1 MLELGSLAFAS
12 PWILSALLLL
22 PLLWW
27 LLRVTPP
34 APRNIRFPA
43 IRLLFGL
50 ESPEKTP
57 ASSPWWL
64 ILLRLAAVTLLI
76 LGLAHPLLNP
86 NAELTGRGPVVIA
99 VDDGWAAAAN
109 WAARQSTMRQVI
121 TQAEREDRGIVIL
134 TTAPTGDARAALVSG
149 VLQPNDARGRVD
161 ALRPKPWPSDRNA
174 AAAALRTL
182 KSTGNATV
190 FWLSDSLDHEDSA
203 AFIDTLQDYGSVRV
217 LRDDDIDLPRLV
229 LPADEGSAGLSVT
242 VRRAAAN
249 GTATA
254 EVRALAEDGRVL
266 GTSGAVFEA
275 DALETTATF
284 DFPNEV
290 RNEVARLDLEG
301 EASAGAVVLLDER
314 WRRRPVGLISEQPLD
329 SDPSLLSE
337 GFYLDRALRPY
348 SDVRYGD
355 IPTLVRSGRAV
366 IIVPDEVAINPADR
380 GTLTDWIEQGGLLLR
395 FAGPRLAR
403 DDTDDLTP
411 VRLRRGGRALGGAL
425 LWSQPARLAA
435 FSGDSPFSGLTIP
448 EDVTISRQVLAEPSL
463 DLTEKTWA
471 RLTDGTPLVTTER
484 RGEGRIVLIHTTA
497 NTNWT
502 NLPLSGLFV
511 DMLRRVIAVSRGVTA
526 DATGDRPLPP
536 IETLDGFGRAA
547 KPGPSATPV
556 TASTFADATIG
567 PQHPPGYY
575 GTGDTRRALNLA
587 PRVASLAAMGALPAG
602 VGVEPYTDSEETD
615 VKPWLLL
622 LALLLFLADI
632 IATLALR
639 GLLVDAL
646 LARKLRPAAR
656 GTALSVAAALILLM
670 SAPNDLSAQQS
681 SIADQFA
688 LEASQATRLA
698 YVITGAN
705 DIDSVSRAGL
715 TGLSNVLNQRTAI
728 ETGAPIG
735 VNLDTDELA
744 FFSLVYWPITAD
756 QRALPEETIGKLNR
770 FMETGGTILID
781 TRDRNLSSG
790 ATSPLLQS
798 LRRLTRGLNLPPVE
812 PVPPDHVLTKAFY
825 LMQAF
830 PGRWTGGQVWVERGD
845 SRTTNDGVSRVIT
858 GGHDWA
864 AAWAIDDAGR
874 PMFPVVPGGERQRE
888 MAFRFGVNLVMYTLT
903 GNYKSDQVHV
913 PAILERLGQ

>member
-1 MLELGSLAFAS
+1 MLELGPLAFAS
-12 PWILSALLLL
+12 PWILSALVLL

-86 NAELTGRGPVVIA
+86 NAQLTGQGPVLIA

-109 WAARQSTMRQVI
+109 WSDRQSTMRQVI
-121 TQAEREDRGIVIL
+121 TQAKREDRGVIIL

-149 VLQPNDARGRVD
+149 VLKPNDARGRVD
-161 ALRPKPWPSDRNA
+161 ALRPKPWPSNRRA
-174 AAAALRTL
+174 AAAALVKL

-190 FWLSDSLDHEDSA
+190 LWLSDSLSHADSA
-203 AFIDTLQDYGSVRV
+203 PFIETLRNYGSVRV
-217 LRDDDIDLPRLV
+217 LRDNDIDLPRLV
-229 LPADEGSAGLSVT
+229 LPADESGAALSVT
-242 VRRAAAN
+242 VRRAASGAV
-249 GTATA
+249 ATA
-254 EVRALAEDGRVL
+254 KIRALAEDGRVL
-266 GTSGAVFEA
+266 GTSGAVFDA

-290 RNEVARLDLEG
+290 RNEVVRLDLDG

-314 WRRRPVGLISEQPLD
+314 WRRRPVGLISEKPLD

-337 GFYLDRALRPY
+337 SFYLDRALRPY

-355 IPTLVRSGRAV
+355 IPTLMRAGRAV
-366 IIVPDEVAINPADR
+366 IVVPDEVAINTADR
-380 GTLTDWIEQGGLLLR
+380 GALTEWVENGGLLLR
-395 FAGPRLAR
+395 FAGPRIAR
-403 DDTDDLTP
+403 DVTDDLTP

-425 LWSQPARLAA
+425 LWSKPARLAG
-435 FSGDSPFSGLTIP
+435 FSGESPFSGLEIP
-448 EDVTISRQVLAEPSL
+448 KDVTISRQVLAEPSL
-463 DLTEKTWA
+463 DLTDKTWA

-484 RGEGRIVLIHTTA
+484 RGKGRIVLIHTTA

-511 DMLRRVIAVSRGVTA
+511 EMLRRVIAVSRGVTT
-526 DATGDRPLPP
+526 DTTGDRPLPP
-536 IETLDGFGRAA
+536 IETLNGFGRTA
-547 KPGPSATPV
+547 KPGPSATAI
-556 TASTFADATIG
+556 TSSAFADAVIG

-587 PRVASLAAMGALPAG
+587 PRVTDFSAMGSLPAG
-602 VGVEPYTDSEETD
+602 VGVEPYAESDETD

-622 LALLLFLADI
+622 LALLLFLADV

-646 LARKLRPAAR
+646 LARKLRPASVR
-656 GTALSVAAALILLM
+656 GATLGAAAVLILLVTP
-670 SAPNDLSAQQS
+670 SDLTAQQS
-681 SIADQFA
+681 SIADRFA

-698 YVITGAN
+698 YVITGAH
-705 DIDSVSRAGL
+705 DVDSVSRAGL
-715 TGLSNVLNQRTAI
+715 TGLSNVLNQRTAV

-756 QRALPEETIGKLNR
+756 QRALPEETVGKLNR

-798 LRRLTRGLNLPPVE
+798 LRRLTRGLNLPPIE
-812 PVPPDHVLTKAFY
+812 PIPPTHVLTKAFY

-845 SRTTNDGVSRVIT
+845 SRTNDGVSRVIT

-888 MAFRFGVNLVMYTLT
+888 MAYRFGVNLVMYTLT

>member
-1 MLELGSLAFAS
+1 MLELGPLAFAS
-12 PWILSALLLL
+12 PWILSALVLL

-86 NAELTGRGPVVIA
+86 NAQLTGQGPVLIA

-109 WAARQSTMRQVI
+109 WSDRQSTMRQVI
-121 TQAEREDRGIVIL
+121 TQAKREDRGVIIL

-149 VLQPNDARGRVD
+149 VLKPNDARGRVD
-161 ALRPKPWPSDRNA
+161 ALRPKPWPSNRRA
-174 AAAALRTL
+174 AAAALVKL

-190 FWLSDSLDHEDSA
+190 LWLSDSLSHADSA
-203 AFIDTLQDYGSVRV
+203 PFIETLRNYGSVRV
-217 LRDDDIDLPRLV
+217 LRDNDIDLPRLV
-229 LPADEGSAGLSVT
+229 LPADESGAALSVT
-242 VRRAAAN
+242 VRRAASGAV
-249 GTATA
+249 ATA
-254 EVRALAEDGRVL
+254 KIRALAEDGRVL
-266 GTSGAVFEA
+266 GTSGAVFDA

-290 RNEVARLDLEG
+290 RNEVVRLDLDG

-314 WRRRPVGLISEQPLD
+314 WRRRPVGLISEKPLD

-337 GFYLDRALRPY
+337 SFYLDRALRPY

-355 IPTLVRSGRAV
+355 IPTLMRAGRAV
-366 IIVPDEVAINPADR
+366 IVVPDEVAINPADR
-380 GTLTDWIEQGGLLLR
+380 GALTEWVENGGLLLR
-395 FAGPRLAR
+395 FAGPRIAR
-403 DDTDDLTP
+403 DVTDDLTP

-425 LWSQPARLAA
+425 LWSKPARLAG
-435 FSGDSPFSGLTIP
+435 FSGESPFSGLEIP
-448 EDVTISRQVLAEPSL
+448 KDVTISRQVLAEPSL
-463 DLTEKTWA
+463 DLTDKTWA

-484 RGEGRIVLIHTTA
+484 RGKGRIVLIHTTA

-511 DMLRRVIAVSRGVTA
+511 EMLRRVIAVSRGVTT
-526 DATGDRPLPP
+526 DTTGDRPLPP
-536 IETLDGFGRAA
+536 IETLNGFGRTA
-547 KPGPSATPV
+547 KPGPSATAI
-556 TASTFADATIG
+556 TSSAFADAVIG

-587 PRVASLAAMGALPAG
+587 PRVTDFSAMGSLPAG
-602 VGVEPYTDSEETD
+602 VGVEPYAESDETD

-622 LALLLFLADI
+622 LALLLFLADV

-646 LARKLRPAAR
+646 LARKLRPASVR
-656 GTALSVAAALILLM
+656 GATLGAAAVLILLVTP
-670 SAPNDLSAQQS
+670 SDLTAQQS
-681 SIADQFA
+681 SIADRFA

-698 YVITGAN
+698 YVITGAH
-705 DIDSVSRAGL
+705 DVDSVSRAGL
-715 TGLSNVLNQRTAI
+715 TGLSNVLNQRTAV

-756 QRALPEETIGKLNR
+756 QRALPEETVGKLNR

-798 LRRLTRGLNLPPVE
+798 LRRLTRGLNLPPIE
-812 PVPPDHVLTKAFY
+812 PIPPTHVLTKAFY

-845 SRTTNDGVSRVIT
+845 SRTNDGVSRVIT

-888 MAFRFGVNLVMYTLT
+888 MAYRFGVNLVMYTLT

>member
-1 MLELGSLAFAS
+1 MLELGPLAFAS
-12 PWILSALLLL
+12 PWILSALVLL

-86 NAELTGRGPVVIA
+86 NAQLTGQGPVLIA

-109 WAARQSTMRQVI
+109 WSDRQSTMRQVI
-121 TQAEREDRGIVIL
+121 TQAKREDRGVIIL

-149 VLQPNDARGRVD
+149 VLKPNDARGRVD
-161 ALRPKPWPSDRNA
+161 ALRPKPWPSNRRA
-174 AAAALRTL
+174 AAAALVKL

-190 FWLSDSLDHEDSA
+190 LWLSDSLSHADSA
-203 AFIDTLQDYGSVRV
+203 PFIETLRNYGSVRV
-217 LRDDDIDLPRLV
+217 LRDNDIDLPRLV
-229 LPADEGSAGLSVT
+229 LPADESGAALSVT
-242 VRRAAAN
+242 VRRAASGAV
-249 GTATA
+249 ATA
-254 EVRALAEDGRVL
+254 KIRALAEDGRVL
-266 GTSGAVFEA
+266 GTSGAVFDA

-290 RNEVARLDLEG
+290 RNEVARLDLDG

-314 WRRRPVGLISEQPLD
+314 WRRRPVGLISEKPLD

-337 GFYLDRALRPY
+337 SFYLDRALRPY

-355 IPTLVRSGRAV
+355 IPTLMRAGRAV
-366 IIVPDEVAINPADR
+366 IVVPDEVAINPADR
-380 GTLTDWIEQGGLLLR
+380 GALTEWVENGGLLLR
-395 FAGPRLAR
+395 FAGPRIAR
-403 DDTDDLTP
+403 DVTDDLTP

-425 LWSQPARLAA
+425 LWSKPARLAG
-435 FSGDSPFSGLTIP
+435 FSGESPFSGLEIP
-448 EDVTISRQVLAEPSL
+448 KDVTISRQVLAEPSL
-463 DLTEKTWA
+463 DLTDKTWA

-484 RGEGRIVLIHTTA
+484 RGKGRIVLIHTTA

-511 DMLRRVIAVSRGVTA
+511 EMLRRVIAVSRGVTT
-526 DATGDRPLPP
+526 DTTGDRPLPP
-536 IETLDGFGRAA
+536 IETLNGFGRTA
-547 KPGPSATPV
+547 KPGPSATAI
-556 TASTFADATIG
+556 TSSAFADAVIG

-587 PRVASLAAMGALPAG
+587 PRVTDFSAMGSLPTG
-602 VGVEPYTDSEETD
+602 VGVEPYAESDETD

-622 LALLLFLADI
+622 LALLLFLADV

-646 LARKLRPAAR
+646 LARKLRPASMR
-656 GTALSVAAALILLM
+656 GATLGAAAVLILLVTP
-670 SAPNDLSAQQS
+670 SDLTAQQS
-681 SIADQFA
+681 SIADRFA

-698 YVITGAN
+698 YVITGAH
-705 DIDSVSRAGL
+705 DVDSVSRAGL
-715 TGLSNVLNQRTAI
+715 TGLSNVLNQRTAV

-735 VNLDTDELA
+735 VKLDTDELA

-756 QRALPEETIGKLNR
+756 QRALPEETVGKLNR

-798 LRRLTRGLNLPPVE
+798 LRRLTRGLNLPPIE
-812 PVPPDHVLTKAFY
+812 PIPPTHVLTKAFY

-845 SRTTNDGVSRVIT
+845 SRTNDGVSRVIT

-888 MAFRFGVNLVMYTLT
+888 MAYRFGVNLVMYTLT

>member
-1 MLELGSLAFAS
+1 MLELGPLAFAS
-12 PWILSALLLL
+12 PWILSALVLL

-86 NAELTGRGPVVIA
+86 NAQLTGRGPVLIA

-109 WAARQSTMRQVI
+109 WSARQSTMRQVI
-121 TQAEREDRGIVIL
+121 TQAKREDRGVIIL

-149 VLQPNDARGRVD
+149 VLKPDDARGRVD
-161 ALRPKPWPSDRNA
+161 ALRPKPWPSDRSA
-174 AAAALRTL
+174 AAAALEKL

-190 FWLSDSLDHEDSA
+190 LWLSDSLSHADSA
-203 AFIDTLQDYGSVRV
+203 PFIETLRNYGSVRV
-217 LRDDDIDLPRLV
+217 LRDNDIDLPRLV
-229 LPADEGSAGLSVT
+229 LPADESGAALSVT
-242 VRRAAAN
+242 VRRAVSGAV
-249 GTATA
+249 ATA
-254 EVRALAEDGRVL
+254 KIRALAEDGRVL
-266 GTSGAVFEA
+266 GTSGAVFDA

-290 RNEVARLDLEG
+290 RNEVARLDLDG

-314 WRRRPVGLISEQPLD
+314 WRRRPVGLISEKPLD

-337 GFYLDRALRPY
+337 SFYLDRALRPY

-355 IPTLVRSGRAV
+355 IPTLMRASRAV
-366 IIVPDEVAINPADR
+366 IVVPDEVAINPADR
-380 GTLTDWIEQGGLLLR
+380 GALTEWVENGGLLLR
-395 FAGPRLAR
+395 FAGPRIAR
-403 DDTDDLTP
+403 DVTDDLTP

-425 LWSQPARLAA
+425 LWSKPARLAG
-435 FSGDSPFSGLTIP
+435 FSGESPFSGLEIP
-448 EDVTISRQVLAEPSL
+448 KDVTISRQVLAEPSL
-463 DLTEKTWA
+463 DLTDKTWA

-484 RGEGRIVLIHTTA
+484 RGKGRIELIHTTA
-497 NTNWT
+497 HTNWT

-511 DMLRRVIAVSRGVTA
+511 EMLRRVIAVSRGVTT
-526 DATGDRPLPP
+526 DTTGDRPLPP
-536 IETLDGFGRAA
+536 IETLNGFGRAA
-547 KPGPSATPV
+547 KPGPSATAI
-556 TASTFADATIG
+556 TSSAFADAVIG

-587 PRVASLAAMGALPAG
+587 PRVTDFSAMGSLPAG
-602 VGVEPYTDSEETD
+602 VGVEPYAESDETD

-622 LALLLFLADI
+622 LALLLFLADV

-646 LARKLRPAAR
+646 LARKLRPASVR
-656 GTALSVAAALILLM
+656 GATLGAATVLILLTM
-670 SAPNDLSAQQS
+670 PNDLSAQQS
-681 SIADQFA
+681 SIADRFA

-705 DIDSVSRAGL
+705 DVDSVSRAGL
-715 TGLSNVLNQRTAI
+715 TGLSNVLNQRTAV

-744 FFSLVYWPITAD
+744 FFSLVYWPITAA
-756 QRALPEETIGKLNR
+756 QRALPEETVGKLNR

-798 LRRLTRGLNLPPVE
+798 LRRLTRGLNLPPIE
-812 PVPPDHVLTKAFY
+812 PIPPTHVLTKAFY

-845 SRTTNDGVSRVIT
+845 ARTNDGVSRVIT

-888 MAFRFGVNLVMYTLT
+888 MAYRFGVNLVMYTLT

>member
-1 MLELGSLAFAS
+1 MLELGPLAFAS
-12 PWILSALLLL
+12 PWILSALILL

-86 NAELTGRGPVVIA
+86 NAQLTGRGPVLIA

-109 WAARQSTMRQVI
+109 WSDRQATMRQVI
-121 TQAEREDRGIVIL
+121 TQAKREDRGVIIL

-149 VLQPNDARGRVD
+149 VLKPDDARGRVD
-161 ALRPKPWPSDRNA
+161 ALRPKPWPSDRSA
-174 AAAALRTL
+174 AAAALEKL

-190 FWLSDSLDHEDSA
+190 FWLSDSLEHADSDS
-203 AFIDTLQDYGSVRV
+203 FVETLSDYGSVRV
-217 LRDDDIDLPRLV
+217 LRDNDLDLPRLV
-229 LPADEGSAGLSVT
+229 LPADETGAGLSAI
-242 VRRAAAN
+242 VRRAVSGAV
-249 GTATA
+249 ATA
-254 EVRALAEDGRVL
+254 KIRALAEDGRVL

-275 DALETTATF
+275 DALDATATF

-290 RNEVARLDLEG
+290 RNEVARLDLDG
-301 EASAGAVVLLDER
+301 EASAGSVVLLDER
-314 WRRRPVGLISEQPLD
+314 WRRRPVGLISEKPLD

-337 GFYLDRALRPY
+337 SFYLDRALRPF

-355 IPTLVRSGRAV
+355 IPTLVRAGRAV
-366 IIVPDEVAINPADR
+366 IIVPDEVPINPADR
-380 GTLTDWIEQGGLLLR
+380 GMLTDWIENGGLLLR
-395 FAGPRLAR
+395 FAGPRIAR

-425 LWSQPARLAA
+425 LWSKPARLAK
-435 FSGDSPFSGLTIP
+435 FSSESPFSGLKIP

-463 DLTEKTWA
+463 DLTDKTWA

-484 RGEGRIVLIHTTA
+484 RGKGRIVLIHTTA

-511 DMLRRVIAVSRGVTA
+511 DMLRRVVAVSRGVTA
-526 DATGDRPLPP
+526 DTTGDRPLRP

-547 KPGPSATPV
+547 KPGPSATAI
-556 TASTFADATIG
+556 TASAFTDAGIG

-575 GTGDTRRALNLA
+575 GIGDTRRALNLG
-587 PRVASLAAMGALPAG
+587 PRVTDLSAMGPLPAG
-602 VGVEPYTDSEETD
+602 VSVEPYAESEETD

-622 LALLLFLADI
+622 LALLLFLADVV
-632 IATLALR
+632 ATLALR
-639 GLLVDAL
+639 GLLMDAL
-646 LARKLRPAAR
+646 LARKLRPASMR
-656 GTALSVAAALILLM
+656 GATLGAAAIMVLIA
-670 SAPNDLSAQQS
+670 APADSSAQQS
-681 SIADQFA
+681 SIADRFA

-698 YVITGAN
+698 YVITGAH
-705 DIDSVSRAGL
+705 DVDSVSRAGL
-715 TGLSNVLNQRTAI
+715 TGLSNVLNQRTAV

-735 VNLDTDELA
+735 VNLNTDELA

-756 QRALPEETIGKLNR
+756 QGALPEETIGKLNR

-798 LRRLTRGLNLPPVE
+798 LRRLTRGLNLPPIE
-812 PVPPDHVLTKAFY
+812 PIPPDHVLTKAFY

-845 SRTTNDGVSRVIT
+845 SRTNDGVSRVIT

-864 AAWAIDDAGR
+864 AAWAVDEAGR

-888 MAFRFGVNLVMYTLT
+888 MAYRFGVNLVMYTLT

>member
-1 MLELGSLAFAS
+1 MLELGPLAFAS
-12 PWILSALLLL
+12 PWILSALVLL

-86 NAELTGRGPVVIA
+86 NAQLTGQGPVLIA

-109 WAARQSTMRQVI
+109 WSDRQSTMRQVI
-121 TQAEREDRGIVIL
+121 TQAKREDRGVIIL

-149 VLQPNDARGRVD
+149 VLKPNDARGRVD
-161 ALRPKPWPSDRNA
+161 ALRPKPWPSDRRA
-174 AAAALRTL
+174 AAAALVKL

-190 FWLSDSLDHEDSA
+190 LWLSDSLSHADSA
-203 AFIDTLQDYGSVRV
+203 PFIETLRNYGSVRV
-217 LRDDDIDLPRLV
+217 LRDNDIDLPRLV
-229 LPADEGSAGLSVT
+229 LPADESGAALSVT
-242 VRRAAAN
+242 VRRAASGAV
-249 GTATA
+249 ATA
-254 EVRALAEDGRVL
+254 KIRALAEDGRVL
-266 GTSGAVFEA
+266 GTSGAVFDA

-290 RNEVARLDLEG
+290 RNEVARLDLDG

-314 WRRRPVGLISEQPLD
+314 WRRRPVGLISEKPLD

-337 GFYLDRALRPY
+337 SFYLDRALRPY

-355 IPTLVRSGRAV
+355 IPTLMRAGRAV
-366 IIVPDEVAINPADR
+366 IVVPDEVAINPADR
-380 GTLTDWIEQGGLLLR
+380 GALTEWVENGGLLLR
-395 FAGPRLAR
+395 FAGPRIAR
-403 DDTDDLTP
+403 DVTDDLTP

-425 LWSQPARLAA
+425 LWSKPARLAG
-435 FSGDSPFSGLTIP
+435 FSGESPFSGLEIP
-448 EDVTISRQVLAEPSL
+448 KDVTISRQVLAEPSL
-463 DLTEKTWA
+463 DLTDKTWA

-484 RGEGRIVLIHTTA
+484 RGKGRIVLIHTTA

-511 DMLRRVIAVSRGVTA
+511 EMLRRVIAVSRGVTT
-526 DATGDRPLPP
+526 DTTGDRPLPP
-536 IETLDGFGRAA
+536 IETLNGFGRTA
-547 KPGPSATPV
+547 KPGPSATAI
-556 TASTFADATIG
+556 TSSTFADAVIG
-567 PQHPPGYY
+567 PHHPPGYY

-587 PRVASLAAMGALPAG
+587 PRVTDFSAMGSLPAG
-602 VGVEPYTDSEETD
+602 VGVEPYAESDETD

-622 LALLLFLADI
+622 LALLLFLADV

-646 LARKLRPAAR
+646 LARKLRPASVR
-656 GTALSVAAALILLM
+656 GATLSAAAVLILLVTP
-670 SAPNDLSAQQS
+670 SDLTAQQS
-681 SIADQFA
+681 SIADRFA

-698 YVITGAN
+698 YVITGAH
-705 DIDSVSRAGL
+705 DVDSVSRAGL
-715 TGLSNVLNQRTAI
+715 TGLSNVLNQRTAV

-756 QRALPEETIGKLNR
+756 QRALPEETVGKLNR

-798 LRRLTRGLNLPPVE
+798 LRRLTRGLNLPPIE
-812 PVPPDHVLTKAFY
+812 PIPPTHVLTKAFY

-845 SRTTNDGVSRVIT
+845 SRTNDGVSRVIT

-888 MAFRFGVNLVMYTLT
+888 MAYRFGVNLVMYTLT

>member
-1 MLELGSLAFAS
+1 MLELGPLAFAS
-12 PWILSALLLL
+12 PWILSALILL

-86 NAELTGRGPVVIA
+86 NAQLTGSGPVLIA

-109 WAARQSTMRQVI
+109 WSARQSTMRQVI
-121 TQAEREDRGIVIL
+121 TQAKREDRGVIIL

-149 VLQPNDARGRVD
+149 VLKPNDARGRVD
-161 ALRPKPWPSDRNA
+161 ALRPKPWPSDRRA
-174 AAAALRTL
+174 AAVALEKL

-190 FWLSDSLDHEDSA
+190 LWLSDSLSHADSA
-203 AFIDTLQDYGSVRV
+203 PFIDTLRNYGSVRV
-217 LRDDDIDLPRLV
+217 LRENDTDLPRLV
-229 LPADEGSAGLSVT
+229 LPADETGAALSVT
-242 VRRAAAN
+242 VRRAVSGAL
-249 GTATA
+249 ATA
-254 EVRALAEDGRVL
+254 KIRALAEDGRVL
-266 GTSGAVFEA
+266 GTSGAVFDA

-290 RNEVARLDLEG
+290 RNEVARLDLDG

-314 WRRRPVGLISEQPLD
+314 WRRRPVGLISEKPLD

-337 GFYLDRALRPY
+337 SFYLDRALRPY

-355 IPTLVRSGRAV
+355 IPTLLRAGRAV

-380 GTLTDWIEQGGLLLR
+380 GALTEWVENGGLLLR
-395 FAGPRLAR
+395 FAGPRIAR
-403 DDTDDLTP
+403 DVTDDLTP

-425 LWSQPARLAA
+425 LWSKPARLAG
-435 FSGDSPFSGLTIP
+435 FSGESPFSGLEIP
-448 EDVTISRQVLAEPSL
+448 KDVTISRQVLAEPSL
-463 DLTEKTWA
+463 DLTDKTWA

-484 RGEGRIVLIHTTA
+484 RGKGRIVLIHTTA

-511 DMLRRVIAVSRGVTA
+511 EMLRRVIAVSRGVTT
-526 DATGDRPLPP
+526 DTTGDRPLPP
-536 IETLDGFGRAA
+536 IETLNGFGRAA
-547 KPGPSATPV
+547 KPGPSATAI
-556 TASTFADATIG
+556 TSSAFADAVIG

-587 PRVASLAAMGALPAG
+587 PRVTDFSAMASLPAG
-602 VGVEPYTDSEETD
+602 VSVEPYAESDETD

-622 LALLLFLADI
+622 LALLLFLADV

-646 LARKLRPAAR
+646 LARKLRPASVR
-656 GTALSVAAALILLM
+656 GATLGAATVLILLAM
-670 SAPNDLSAQQS
+670 PSDLSAQQS
-681 SIADQFA
+681 SIADRFA

-705 DIDSVSRAGL
+705 DVDSVSRAGL
-715 TGLSNVLNQRTAI
+715 TGLSNVLNQRTAV

-756 QRALPEETIGKLNR
+756 QRALPEETVGKLNR

-798 LRRLTRGLNLPPVE
+798 LRRLTRGLNLPPIE
-812 PVPPDHVLTKAFY
+812 PIPPTHVLTKAFY

-845 SRTTNDGVSRVIT
+845 SRTNDGVSRVIT

-864 AAWAIDDAGR
+864 AAWAIDNAGR

-888 MAFRFGVNLVMYTLT
+888 MAYRFGVNLVMYTLT

>member
-1 MLELGSLAFAS
+1 MLELGPLAFAS
-12 PWILSALLLL
+12 PWILSALVLL

-86 NAELTGRGPVVIA
+86 NAQLTGRGPVLIA

-109 WAARQSTMRQVI
+109 WSSRQSTMRQVI
-121 TQAEREDRGIVIL
+121 TQAKREDRGVIIL

-149 VLQPNDARGRVD
+149 VLKPDDARGRVD
-161 ALRPKPWPSDRNA
+161 ALRPKPWPSDRSA
-174 AAAALRTL
+174 AAAALEKL

-190 FWLSDSLDHEDSA
+190 LWLSDSLSHADSA
-203 AFIDTLQDYGSVRV
+203 PFIETLRNYGSVRV
-217 LRDDDIDLPRLV
+217 LRDNDIDLPRLV
-229 LPADEGSAGLSVT
+229 LPADESGAALSVT
-242 VRRAAAN
+242 VRRAVSGAV
-249 GTATA
+249 ATA
-254 EVRALAEDGRVL
+254 KIRALAEDGRVL
-266 GTSGAVFEA
+266 GTSGAVFDA

-290 RNEVARLDLEG
+290 RNEVARLDLDG

-314 WRRRPVGLISEQPLD
+314 WRRRPVGLISEKPLD

-337 GFYLDRALRPY
+337 SFYLDRALRPY

-355 IPTLVRSGRAV
+355 IPTLMRASRAV
-366 IIVPDEVAINPADR
+366 IVVPDEVAINPADR
-380 GTLTDWIEQGGLLLR
+380 GALTEWVENGGLLLR
-395 FAGPRLAR
+395 FAGPRIAR
-403 DDTDDLTP
+403 DVTDDLTP

-425 LWSQPARLAA
+425 LWSKPARLAG
-435 FSGDSPFSGLTIP
+435 FSGESPFSGLEIP
-448 EDVTISRQVLAEPSL
+448 KDVTISRQVLAEPSL
-463 DLTEKTWA
+463 DLTDKTWA

-484 RGEGRIVLIHTTA
+484 RGKGRIVLIHTTA

-511 DMLRRVIAVSRGVTA
+511 EMLRRVIAVSRGVTT
-526 DATGDRPLPP
+526 DTTGDRPLPP
-536 IETLDGFGRAA
+536 IETLNGFGRAA
-547 KPGPSATPV
+547 KPGPSATAI
-556 TASTFADATIG
+556 TSSAFADAVIG

-587 PRVASLAAMGALPAG
+587 PRVTNFSAMGSLPAG
-602 VGVEPYTDSEETD
+602 VGVEPYAESDETD

-622 LALLLFLADI
+622 LALLLFLADV

-646 LARKLRPAAR
+646 LARKLRPASVR
-656 GTALSVAAALILLM
+656 GATLGAATVLILLTM
-670 SAPNDLSAQQS
+670 PNDLSAQQS
-681 SIADQFA
+681 SIADRFA

-705 DIDSVSRAGL
+705 DVDLVSRAGL
-715 TGLSNVLNQRTAI
+715 TGLSNVLNQRTAV

-756 QRALPEETIGKLNR
+756 QRALPEETVGKLNR

-798 LRRLTRGLNLPPVE
+798 LRRLTRGLNLPPIE
-812 PVPPDHVLTKAFY
+812 PIPPTHVLTKAFY

-845 SRTTNDGVSRVIT
+845 ARTNDGVSRVIT

-888 MAFRFGVNLVMYTLT
+888 MAYRFGVNLVMYTLT